1 MNSHCIMILSVVF
14 PLQYSITAQASSW
27 NGGLPLIQTERG
39 IDSIVADVM
48 LQMHATSLQSSNST
62 GVTINLRSWKAARH
76 FRHHH
81 HLKNVRS
88 ETSFLKSH
96 LPYRSNS
103 IVFIQC
109 ETIYTVDLFSSA
121 NFWQVQGVLIIIGW
135 GTMLPIGVM
144 IARYFKNFPIAWSE
158 WYSVHII
165 FQGIGYTL
173 GTIGWGIGICLENTL
188 RLHISKAQRVL
199 SIIVFICTTIQVSP
213 NLSSWTVP
221 QNSVAFFFP
230 PEFNILALPF
240 IRCLPFSG
248 NQRKKLN
255 IAGAGRYTTIFLG
268 MQWLY

>member
-1 MNSHCIMILSVVF
+1 MLQIVSGESMNSHCIMILSMVF

-62 GVTINLRSWKAARH
+62 GVTINLRSGKAARH

-81 HLKNVRS
+81 HLKN
-88 ETSFLKSH
+88 
-96 LPYRSNS
+96 
-103 IVFIQC
+103 
-109 ETIYTVDLFSSA
+109 
-121 NFWQVQGVLIIIGW
+121 VQGVLIIIGW

-199 SIIVFICTTIQVSP
+199 SIIVFICTTIQM
-213 NLSSWTVP
+213 
-221 QNSVAFFFP
+221 
-230 PEFNILALPF
+230 LAIFWQPKKEAEHR
-240 IRCLPFSG
+240 RCWEVYHHFLG
-248 NQRKKLN
+248 YAVIVLIITN
-255 IAGAGRYTTIFLG
+255 IFLG
-268 MQWLY
+268 INDEDQAEKWRWVYGVILGVLALIALALETYRWIKSNQLRQANSNMFTFP